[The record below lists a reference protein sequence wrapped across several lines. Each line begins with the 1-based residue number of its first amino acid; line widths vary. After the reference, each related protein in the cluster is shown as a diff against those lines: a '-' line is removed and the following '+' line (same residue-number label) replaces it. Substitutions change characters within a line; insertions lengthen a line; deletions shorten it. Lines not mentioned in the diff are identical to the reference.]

1 MIRPYG
7 GVTTIGGSSQPVF
20 GTTLSAASTA
30 SVDRFTGTNRPGTTT
45 PPITLTVASTV
56 GLLQNDQILVGPK
69 ANFTAANR
77 NLLDQGLIASIV
89 DATHITVQG
98 LKQNHASGEFVVLD
112 EDASLV
118 QITPVAI
125 SAISYI
131 GTDSTVSST
140 DPSVFDVL
148 QIFSAGSS
156 ALTYWHLAPTTA
168 TSDSYQTSQYWI
180 SGSGTFVARFQQN

>member
-7 GVTTIGGSSQPVF
+7 GITTIGGSSQPVF

-77 NLLDQGLIASIV
+77 NLLDQGLIASVV
-89 DATHITVQG
+89 DATHITVIN
-98 LKQNHASGEFVVLD
+98 LTQNHASGEYLVLD

-118 QITPVAI
+118 QVTPVGNTGI
-125 SAISYI
+125 IYL
-131 GTDSTVSST
+131 GTDSTVSPT
-140 DPSVFDVL
+140 DGSVFDAIPIGASV
-148 QIFSAGSS
+148 
-156 ALTYWHLAPTTA
+156 LTYWHLSPTTGN
-168 TSDSYQTSQYWI
+168 SDSYQTSQYWVD
-180 SGSGTFVARFQQN
+180 GTSADKFVARFQQD